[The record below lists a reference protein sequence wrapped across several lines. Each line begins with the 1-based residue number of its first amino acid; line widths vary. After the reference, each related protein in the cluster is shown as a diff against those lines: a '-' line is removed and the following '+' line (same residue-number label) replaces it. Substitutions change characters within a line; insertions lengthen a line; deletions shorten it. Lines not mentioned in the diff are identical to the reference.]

1 MLGQRGQVETGL
13 DRKDP
18 FMALMEASRP
28 EQTSSDEI
36 NHSTVS

>member
-18 FMALMEASRP
+18 LKAVMEAK
-28 EQTSSDEI
+28 QTRADEL
-36 NHSTVS
+36 